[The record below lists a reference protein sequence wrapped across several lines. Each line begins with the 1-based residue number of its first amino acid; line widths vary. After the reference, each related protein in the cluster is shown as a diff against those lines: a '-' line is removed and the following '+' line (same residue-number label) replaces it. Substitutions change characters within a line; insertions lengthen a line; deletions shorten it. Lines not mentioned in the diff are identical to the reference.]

1 MKLTPRSLRSQI
13 TAAVA
18 VLVTVVVALA
28 GLVIVARIDHRDR
41 TDLDRQ
47 LAARATKVRQD
58 ADKLLDKGDHT
69 GTGTDTGGDDY
80 GGLLAGSQSLVRLI
94 YDGQVIAQRGETP
107 PTALPLPTRD
117 GYATIETD
125 GQTWRSL
132 TELLGTEGD
141 RLEVLQDIDPIER
154 RLADN
159 TAIVAAVTLFAA
171 LITAAGVWLVTRI
184 ILHPLQRLRVGALA
198 ISADTTE
205 PLPAATRPQEVAD
218 LSGAL
223 NTMLDQLRTTMEAT
237 RRFTADA
244 GHELRT
250 PLTSLGMT
258 IETLQRNPDLPVHQ
272 RTRALEAMRIE
283 YSRIT
288 ALLTGLQTLA
298 RGDAHALPERTPVH
312 LSELLDE
319 AVAHASRRHPAV
331 TYRLAAV
338 APGTVMVTVTGW
350 PAGLRLAVDNLLDN
364 AALHGRSDG
373 TVDIHLSHD
382 TVGNT
387 VRVTIRD
394 DGPGIPPDQRQAM
407 KGRFT
412 RGTRTRSPGS
422 GLGLALVDQQV
433 HLHHGS
439 FRLGESPAGGLEV
452 TIALPAADR
461 PGPAGEHAADGGAP
475 TAGA

>member
-41 TDLDRQ
+41 TDADRQ
-47 LAARATKVRQD
+47 LAARAAKVRED
-58 ADKLLDKGDHT
+58 ADKLLDQGDHT

-94 YDGQVIAQRGETP
+94 SDGQVIAQRGETP
-107 PTALPLPTRD
+107 PTPLPLPTRD
-117 GYATIETD
+117 GYATLETD

-132 TELLGTEGD
+132 TEPLGTAGD

-171 LITAAGVWLVTRI
+171 LTTAAGVWLVTRI
-184 ILHPLQRLRVGALA
+184 ILHPLQRLRAGALA
-198 ISADTTE
+198 ISADTTK

-218 LSGAL
+218 LSRAL
-223 NTMLDQLRTTMEAT
+223 NTMLDQLRTSMEAT

-258 IETLQRNPDLPVHQ
+258 IETLQRNPDLPAHQ

-283 YSRIT
+283 HSRIT

-338 APGTVMVTVTGW
+338 TPVTVTGW

-364 AALHGRSDG
+364 AALHGHPDG
-373 TVDIHLSHD
+373 TVDIRLTHD
-382 TVGNT
+382 TADNT
-387 VRVTIRD
+387 VCVTISD
-394 DGPGIPPDQRQAM
+394 DGPGIPPDQRHAM
-407 KGRFT
+407 KERFT

-422 GLGLALVDQQV
+422 GLGLALVDQQT
-433 HLHHGS
+433 HLHHGTLS
-439 FRLGESPAGGLEV
+439 LDQSPAGGLEATV
-452 TIALPAADR
+452 ALPACSVGAGVRDR
-461 PGPAGEHAADGGAP
+461 
-475 TAGA
+475 